1 MIQNKYLKHK
11 DDDKLIEK
19 SYSITFNSAL
29 AIPLNADTFNNQYKV
44 TLFNGLGVPSNAKTC
59 SVACVAASVWNY
71 DQNISEPNNKIYFSY
86 EGGGPQTIAI
96 SPGYYSIDDLNAQV
110 RLQLNLGGYPTDLFS
125 FSADN
130 ATQKVIVNF
139 NAADMYL
146 DFTPLDSI
154 WEILGSDN
162 TYIPTTAPGIPA
174 QIGDVFLMSN
184 VAAFNS
190 VNQFLIECGSIC
202 NDGLPTNQIGT
213 SVIAQIGITAAPNS
227 LINYDP
233 SQAIYIDTPHLI
245 GSNRSDIVF
254 SLKNEK
260 LEDVFV
266 IDSYSW
272 TITIKWMV

>member
-1 MIQNKYLKHK
+1 MNQNKYLEKK
-11 DDDKLIEK
+11 EEDKLIEK

-29 AIPLNADTFNNQYKV
+29 ATPLNSDTFNNQYKV
-44 TLFNGLGVPSNAKTC
+44 TLNNGLGVPSTAKTC

-86 EGGGPQTIAI
+86 EGGAQQTIAI
-96 SPGYYSIDDLNAQV
+96 SAGYFSIDDLNAQV
-110 RLQLNLGGYPTDLFS
+110 RLQLNLGGYPTDLFN

-130 ATQKVIVNF
+130 ATQKVVVNF

-146 DFTPLDSI
+146 NFTPTDSI
-154 WEILGSDN
+154 WEILGSNN
-162 TYIPTTAPGIPA
+162 TYVPDTAPGVPA
-174 QIGDVFLMSN
+174 QIGDVWLMAN
-184 VAAFNS
+184 TAAFNS
-190 VNQFLIECGSIC
+190 VNLFLIECGSIC

-260 LEDVFV
+260 LENVFV
-266 IDSYSW
+266 IDDYSW
-272 TITIKWMV
+272 TITIKWME